1 MVLIQVSLGEVRGRM
16 PKMKTNKIASKKL
29 SINKNGKIKRGHAFH
44 SHKTAKKTAKQR
56 RKLSSMTFVDKK
68 DSQGI
73 KRLLP
78 YA

>member
-1 MVLIQVSLGEVRGRM
+1 M
-16 PKMKTNKIASKKL
+16 PKMKTNRIASKKL

-44 SHKTAKKTAKQR
+44 SHNTAKKSAKR
-56 RKLSSMTFVDKK
+56 NRKLASMTLVDKK
-68 DSQGI
+68 DSKGI